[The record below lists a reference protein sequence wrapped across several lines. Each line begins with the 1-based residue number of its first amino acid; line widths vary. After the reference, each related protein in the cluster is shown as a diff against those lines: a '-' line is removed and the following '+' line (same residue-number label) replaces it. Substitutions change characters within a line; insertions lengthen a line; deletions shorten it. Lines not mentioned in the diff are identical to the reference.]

1 MFYNIAHDLD
11 KDISFIISEDE
22 LILAIDKL
30 DDYIDKTYLVEQEE
44 IESDP
49 SSQPL
54 DLPEIQIKK
63 KKDKTKRKKKES
75 ETTSKF
81 TPNFVNSF
89 ESILESYLQVFHI
102 LHNPI
107 LELFN
112 FGCIM

>member
-30 DDYIDKTYLVEQEE
+30 DDYVDKTYLVEQEE

-49 SSQPL
+49 SPQIL
-54 DLPEIQIKK
+54 DLPETQIKK
-63 KKDKTKRKKKES
+63 KKES
-75 ETTSKF
+75 VTTSKF
-81 TPNFVNSF
+81 TTNFVNSF